1 MVFDS
6 EYFFSLKYLSRSV
19 LPSLISEGKT
29 RVFSDFS
36 AVYLLFSLWYSP
48 AKGQIGG
55 TQHYGKR
62 VIEMGKWCQ
71 AGRRPPTIYPS
82 RRF

>member
-1 MVFDS
+1 MF
-6 EYFFSLKYLSRSV
+6 LL
-19 LPSLISEGKT
+19 SEGKM

-55 TQHYGKR
+55 TQHYGKC

-71 AGRRPPTIYPS
+71 AGIIIIIKNIIIIIIIINKI
-82 RRF
+82 

>member
-1 MVFDS
+1 MF
-6 EYFFSLKYLSRSV
+6 LL
-19 LPSLISEGKT
+19 SEGKM

-36 AVYLLFSLWYSP
+36 AVYLLFSVWYSP

-71 AGRRPPTIYPS
+71 AGNALLLFFASSQMSIIEVIVSNTK
-82 RRF
+82 